1 MRVFIAVLVLIFS
14 FQSWTKADDIR
25 DFQIEGI
32 SIGDSLLDYFS
43 EDKIKDSIVK
53 DSYKH
58 KDGKFLKI
66 DIINHPFKFYDV
78 LSAHV
83 KKNDNKYIVYEL
95 SGIMDYINNIEE
107 CYRNK
112 IEIVKELKEI
122 FPKSKE
128 FDSGRQKHIQDE
140 TGKSTYDRLDLELK
154 SGADVTIICYDW
166 SKEIG
171 FLDHLSVGIESKQ
184 FSEWLNN

>member
-1 MRVFIAVLVLIFS
+1 MRIFIVVLVLIFS
-14 FQSWTKADDIR
+14 FQSWTKADDIS
-25 DFQIEGI
+25 DFEIEGM
-32 SIGDSLLDYFS
+32 SIGDSLLEYFS
-43 EDKIKDSIVK
+43 EDKIKNSIVK
-53 DSYKH
+53 YSYKH
-58 KDGKFLKI
+58 KDGEFLKI
-66 DIINHPFKFYDV
+66 DILNHPFKFYDV

-95 SGIMDYINNIEE
+95 SGIMDYEKNIEE

-112 IEIVKELKEI
+112 KKIVKELKEI

-128 FDSGRQKHIQDE
+128 HDSGRQKHPQDE

-154 SGADVTIICYDW
+154 SGANVTIICYDW
-166 SKEIG
+166 SKETG
-171 FLDHLSVGIESKQ
+171 FMDHLGVGIESKQ